1 MRGPNDRRLRQAPSQ
16 GEVVNQCCGRD
27 LGPLRDHE
35 EPSEEEDKHNPLSDD
50 QLADELKKRG
60 VEIAR
65 RTVAK
70 YRGQLG
76 IPTGRLRKAY

>member
-1 MRGPNDRRLRQAPSQ
+1 MLAARRTHKSPSRLVCHAP
-16 GEVVNQCCGRD
+16 
-27 LGPLRDHE
+27 
-35 EPSEEEDKHNPLSDD
+35 
-50 QLADELKKRG
+50 DELKKRG
-60 VEIAR
+60 LEIAR